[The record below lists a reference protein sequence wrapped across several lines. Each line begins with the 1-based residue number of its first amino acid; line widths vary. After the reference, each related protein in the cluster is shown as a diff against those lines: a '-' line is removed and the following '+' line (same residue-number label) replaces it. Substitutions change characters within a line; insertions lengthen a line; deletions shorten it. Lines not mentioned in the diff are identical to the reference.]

1 VDRQLD
7 DGGLA
12 VVAVS
17 DEQLARLLRV
27 VVGAVLLV
35 VAVLAGVAGLR
46 WVAAA
51 DDDVPLGVVDI
62 GFLQDMIDHHDQ
74 ALLIANTYLG
84 RNPVGGAAPYA
95 SEVLLFQ
102 GRDLARMEAWLTDAG
117 LARGDAGR
125 MAMAWMGGGV
135 AVGSMPGMQ
144 TAARIGELAAASG
157 ADADRLFFELMSDHH
172 LGGVH
177 MAQYAAENA
186 QRAEIREFAG
196 KMAYNQQIEVV
207 EYSQAVERL
216 GLAA

>member
-1 VDRQLD
+1 
-7 DGGLA
+7 
-12 VVAVS
+12 
-17 DEQLARLLRV
+17 
-27 VVGAVLLV
+27 
-35 VAVLAGVAGLR
+35 
-46 WVAAA
+46 
-51 DDDVPLGVVDI
+51 
-62 GFLQDMIDHHDQ
+62 
-74 ALLIANTYLG
+74 
-84 RNPVGGAAPYA
+84 
-95 SEVLLFQ
+95 
-102 GRDLARMEAWLTDAG
+102 
-117 LARGDAGR
+117 

-144 TAARIGELAAASG
+144 TAARIGELATASG